1 MTNQLKLL
9 SPQQAYERALLDGFV
24 ADPAQ
29 RQAVTALED
38 CYQALQEGSAAARG
52 VYLWGPVGRGKTW
65 LMEQFFHAL
74 TVPARRLHFHH
85 FMHDIHQRLF
95 RLTGTAEPLSVIAD
109 ELASEIQ
116 VLCFDELFVS
126 DIADA
131 MILGRLFQELF
142 AHGLV
147 IVATSNQ
154 PPDELYYGGF
164 NRTPFLPAIAA
175 IKQHM
180 HTVAVQGVQDHRL
193 HSGAVEQRYWVRAA
207 DAESVFATVFAQLS
221 AGETTQSGIV
231 LLGLRPLMTRAY
243 SDTVLCCD
251 FSALC
256 DQPFAAVDFMHLC
269 DRFSVLFLTNVP
281 ALSGSQ
287 QNAKIARGT
296 EDAVQRVVAG
306 DRELP
311 ALGKHDDSVRRFIAL
326 LDECYDRR
334 IPVYME
340 SAVALDEL
348 YTEGHLTFAFRRTY
362 SRLMEM
368 QTSRFTRKQM

>member
-1 MTNQLKLL
+1 MQQSIQL
-9 SPQQAYERALLDGFV
+9 SPLQAYNKALTEGFV

-29 RQAVTALED
+29 QQAVVALEE
-38 CYQALQEGSAAARG
+38 CFQALQTGVGAVRG

-65 LMEQFFHAL
+65 LMEQFFNGL
-74 TVPARRLHFHH
+74 TVPARRQHFHH
-85 FMHDIHQRLF
+85 FIQDIHQRLF

-109 ELASEIQ
+109 ELASEMQ

-131 MILGRLFQELF
+131 MILGRLFQVLF
-142 AHGLV
+142 AKGLV

-164 NRTPFLPAIAA
+164 NREPFLPAIAA

-180 HTVAVQGVQDHRL
+180 QAVAVQGKQDHRL
-193 HSGAVEQRYWVRAA
+193 HGGAVEQRYWVKTPAQA
-207 DAESVFATVFAQLS
+207 SVFPELFNRLS
-221 AGETTQSGIV
+221 AGEQQHTGVVMLGSRALITQ
-231 LLGLRPLMTRAY
+231 AY
-243 SDTVLCCD
+243 SETVLCCE

-256 DQPFAAVDFMHLC
+256 EQPFAALDFIRLC
-269 DRFSVLFLTNVP
+269 DRFKVLLLSRVP
-281 ALSGSQ
+281 ALSGALQ
-287 QNAKIARGT
+287 DTKIARGT

-306 DRELP
+306 DRQLP
-311 ALGKHDDSVRRFIAL
+311 ALAPKDDSVRRFIAL

-334 IPVYME
+334 IPVYIE
-340 SAVALDEL
+340 AAVALDEL
-348 YTEGHLTFAFRRTY
+348 YTEGYLTFAFRRTY

-368 QTSRFTRKQM
+368 QTSRFTRR

>member
-1 MTNQLKLL
+1 MMKEHIKR
-9 SPQQAYERALLDGFV
+9 SPVQAYKQALVEGFV
-24 ADPAQ
+24 PDPAQ
-29 RQAVTALED
+29 HQAVAALEA
-38 CYQALQEGSAAARG
+38 CYQALQAGSVGVRG

-65 LMEQFFHAL
+65 LMEQFFEAL
-74 TVPARRLHFHH
+74 TVPARRMHFHH
-85 FMHDIHQRLF
+85 FIQDIHQRLF
-95 RLTGTAEPLSVIAD
+95 RLTGTAEPLSVIAQ
-109 ELASEIQ
+109 ELAGEIQ

-154 PPDELYYGGF
+154 PPDELYYDGF
-164 NRTPFLPAIAA
+164 NRQPFLPAIAA

-180 HTVAVQGVQDHRL
+180 HTVAVQGEQDHRL
-193 HSGAVEQRYWVRAA
+193 HGGAVEQRYWVKAA
-207 DAESVFATVFAQLS
+207 EQDSIFPALFTRLS
-221 AGETTQSGIV
+221 AGETQQTGV
-231 LLGLRPLMTRAY
+231 VKLGLRPLMTQAY
-243 SDTVLCCD
+243 SDTVLYCE

-256 DQPFAAVDFMHLC
+256 DQPFAALDFIRLC
-269 DRFSVLFLTNVP
+269 DRFKVLLLANVP
-281 ALSGSQ
+281 ALSAVQ
-287 QNAKIARGT
+287 QDVKIARGT

-306 DRELP
+306 DRHLP

-334 IPVYME
+334 VPVYIE
-340 SAVALDEL
+340 AAVALDEL

-368 QTSRFTRKQM
+368 QTSRFARS